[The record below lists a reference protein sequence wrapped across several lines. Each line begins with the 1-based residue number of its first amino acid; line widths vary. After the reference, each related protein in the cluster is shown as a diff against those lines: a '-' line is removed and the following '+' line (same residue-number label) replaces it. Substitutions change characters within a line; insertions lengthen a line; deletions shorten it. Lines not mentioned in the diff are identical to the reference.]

1 MNTSASTSVSEF
13 GKDSG
18 LVHEAVVTGRKVG
31 ASQTF
36 WSRLAHNEDLFRRV
50 VKEVMQMVVA
60 TQPFDPVSFIGEK
73 WSLIPEERDL
83 RSARLTEVDFATAL
97 WEICLNEGE
106 SSITGEEKL
115 TRLKTSGKIRL
126 GSTVFLGL
134 WTDYQARK
142 EDSVLERL
150 FKEQKITY
158 LDFFGDVL
166 LNPHGNRYVLYF
178 FRNDGVWHWISYYL
192 GYDWN
197 ADHLSASLACES
209 SVLEPVTS

>member
-13 GKDSG
+13 GKDNG

-31 ASQTF
+31 AGQTF
-36 WSRLAHNEDLFRRV
+36 WSRLAHNESLFRHV

-60 TQPFDPVSFIGEK
+60 TQPFDPVLFVAEK
-73 WSLIPEERDL
+73 WSLIPEERDQ

-115 TRLKTSGKIRL
+115 TRLKASGKIRL

-166 LNPHGNRYVLYF
+166 LDPRGDRYVLCF
-178 FRNDGVWHWISYYL
+178 FRSERGWSWRYL
-192 GYDWN
+192 YLDYDWN
-197 ADHLSASLACES
+197 AVSLSASLASEAS
-209 SVLEPVTS
+209 KLEPQPS